1 MSDGVLITIIICV
14 TLIIM
19 SSMTGRSKDDDD
31 E

>member
-19 SSMTGRSKDDDD
+19 SSMTGRSKNDDD